1 MSSKNY
7 NDGLYEIAEA
17 IREHSKSIGNLADC
31 VKLSF
36 MDGQGDNITDKVSMV
51 AEEFAMLNT
60 LIEEAGRLL
69 GIADHKGIREER

>member
-1 MSSKNY
+1 MSSKTN
-7 NDGLYEIAEA
+7 NDGLYEIADA
-17 IREHSKSIGNLADC
+17 IREHSKGIGNLADC

-36 MDGQGDNITDKVSMV
+36 IDGQGDNITDKVFIV

-69 GIADHKGIREER
+69 RIADRKGIREER